1 MGEIAR
7 VENHWRGDKVSF
19 IGLTVF
25 AKEAPEREKN
35 CSKDWAGG
43 CCGGTLIS

>member
-1 MGEIAR
+1 MR

-25 AKEAPEREKN
+25 VEGVLER
-35 CSKDWAGG
+35 GG
-43 CCGGTLIS
+43 TATVLWGLLVGTLIS

>member
-25 AKEAPEREKN
+25 VEGALEGGN
-35 CSKDWAGG
+35 CNSAVGAAGG
-43 CCGGTLIS
+43 NID